1 MPGSRAGACYT
12 QVCAGG
18 LFLMKETKAASS
30 ACPPLAR
37 ILCREN
43 SPPGEARI
51 HPRDAFPLQ
60 IPEETQVGSGPWGC
74 LLRPITGAA
83 ARVGVHRHPLNCFFF
98 FKKRQF
104 SSTSHMASS
113 QQTNTQIAPAPTQ
126 GRERGC
132 SRHIPG
138 TTLFPR
144 LSDHPDP
151 DRHVLTR
158 RVSFL
163 G

>member
-1 MPGSRAGACYT
+1 MPGSGAGACYT

-98 FKKRQF
+98 KKEAVQQYQSYGFK
-104 SSTSHMASS
+104 STNKYADSPSPNPG
-113 QQTNTQIAPAPTQ
+113 QGERLQPAHP
-126 GRERGC
+126 
-132 SRHIPG
+132 RH
-138 TTLFPR
+138 
-144 LSDHPDP
+144 HPLP
-151 DRHVLTR
+151 
-158 RVSFL
+158 SAQ
-163 G
+163 